1 MPYAEVNGQ
10 RLYYEDTG
18 RPREGTDAG
27 GDITL
32 VFSHGLLMDHTMFA
46 PQLAAFSSHYRCVT
60 WDERCHGQ
68 TANEQPA
75 PFSYYDSANDVAALC
90 AHLGIARAVLAGM
103 SQGGF
108 LSLRAALT
116 HPGLVQ
122 GLILID
128 TQAGQEDPEKMP
140 YYRQLLDD
148 WATNGLS
155 DQTAHIVAAIILG
168 EAWPGT
174 ADWVAKWRQF
184 TPANLTAAFT
194 CLAQRDDIHD
204 RLSEIKV
211 PALIVHGDDDNAIP
225 LATAQRLAKGLPQ
238 TELVVIPGAGHAANL
253 THPEAVNAAIEQFLS
268 RLPKD

>member
-75 PFSYYDSANDVAALC
+75 PFNYYDSANDVAALC

-140 YYRQLLDD
+140 FYRQLVGD

-155 DQTAHIVAAIILG
+155 DQTAQIVASIVLG
-168 EAWPGT
+168 AGWPGT
-174 ADWVAKWRQF
+174 AEWVAKWRQW
-184 TPANLTAAFT
+184 TPANLLASFA
-194 CLAQRDDIHD
+194 CLAERDDIHD
-204 RLSEIKV
+204 RLSEINV
-211 PALIVHGDDDNAIP
+211 PALVIHGGADAAIP
-225 LATAQRLAKGLPQ
+225 IAKAEALTEGLPQ
-238 TELVVIPGAGHAANL
+238 AELVVVPGAGHAANL
-253 THPEAVNAAIEQFLS
+253 THPEPVNFAIERFLS
-268 RLPKD
+268 RLSQH